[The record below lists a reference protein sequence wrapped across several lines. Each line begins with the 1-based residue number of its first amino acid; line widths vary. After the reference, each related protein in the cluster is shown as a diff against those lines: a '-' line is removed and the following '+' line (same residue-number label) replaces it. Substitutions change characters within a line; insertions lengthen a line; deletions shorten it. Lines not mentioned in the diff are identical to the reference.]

1 MGNIVFRCPH
11 TGMYVQHWI
20 AEEVTGETP
29 HGICDTVICTACAR
43 IHFINRRTGKL
54 LGESADSRTARTER
68 STSRTAG

>member
-11 TGMYVQHWI
+11 TGMHVQHWM

-29 HGICDTVICTACAR
+29 RGIYDTVICNACAR

-54 LGESADSRTARTER
+54 LGETVDSRTVRTER
-68 STSRTAG
+68 GASRTAG